1 MDKNGLK
8 SFIFEDWIGGLI
20 IFQKKIKLHV
30 FLSCIKLVG
39 IKIGHVNCFD
49 RFIRLRLDR
58 ER

>member
-30 FLSCIKLVG
+30 FSLQKLIIFG
-39 IKIGHVNCFD
+39 IKIYHRV
-49 RFIRLRLDR
+49 I
-58 ER
+58 